1 MSFHM
6 TKRSQL
12 RRQDPDDLV
21 PADCRQS
28 PQRFQKHRPKTDK
41 GKQRSRG
48 NALRHGLT
56 AETVIGT
63 LEDALQ
69 GVRGGRGSGF
79 RCPFAAKRELVLR
92 LAGLL
97 WRLRRATR
105 IEVGLLDIQATQLG
119 DLRGYDTTPR
129 QVRQAIFGQPV
140 IQSGTESSLVGE
152 QGAAGELGNAD
163 PANDHLARC

>member
-1 MSFHM
+1 MGLRQMSFHM

-63 LEDALQ
+63 LEA
-69 GVRGGRGSGF
+69 S
-79 RCPFAAKRELVLR
+79 
-92 LAGLL
+92 
-97 WRLRRATR
+97 RRPWQR
-105 IEVGLLDIQATQLG
+105 ISMPICG
-119 DLRGYDTTPR
+119 
-129 QVRQAIFGQPV
+129 
-140 IQSGTESSLVGE
+140 
-152 QGAAGELGNAD
+152 
-163 PANDHLARC
+163 